1 MARRGVPAVISP
13 QEAAAMHTTR
23 SPPILSQDKGKN
35 SSLAIFDVKTRRVKP
50 HRSLACPPRI
60 CVKQYPQKNPPRTSP
75 ESILLQWNSSDMDT
89 TQMGMVIL
97 APYSRQ
103 VPRNS
108 ISIHFLK
115 RGLGGFKKKKP
126 LLKNGCT
133 DIYSWLLLF
142 TQVSLKTGLGGV
154 NA

>member
-1 MARRGVPAVISP
+1 MRTQTGEERSSSCDQPPGGSSDEHHALAPDSESR
-13 QEAAAMHTTR
+13 QEEELESINLRCENKAPR
-23 SPPILSQDKGKN
+23 S
-35 SSLAIFDVKTRRVKP
+35 AVKP

-103 VPRNS
+103 VPTNS
-108 ISIHFLK
+108 ISIHFL
-115 RGLGGFKKKKP
+115 RRVLAAF
-126 LLKNGCT
+126 
-133 DIYSWLLLF
+133 
-142 TQVSLKTGLGGV
+142 
-154 NA
+154 

>member
-1 MARRGVPAVISP
+1 MIRP
-13 QEAAAMHTTR
+13 QEAAAMNTTR
-23 SPPILSQDKGKN
+23 SPPILSHDKRKD
-35 SSLAIFDVKTRRVKP
+35 SSLAISDVKPRPPPPRSAAKP
-50 HRSLACPPRI
+50 HRSLAYPPRI

-108 ISIHFLK
+108 ISIHFLR
-115 RGLGGFKKKKP
+115 RGLRGLKKKK
-126 LLKNGCT
+126 KH
-133 DIYSWLLLF
+133 
-142 TQVSLKTGLGGV
+142 V
-154 NA
+154 